1 MMRLAL
7 WHRPLIIWPRICR
20 ITDTRQEFFA
30 NISHELR
37 TPITYLEGYSK
48 VIKERLYSTEEER
61 DQYLDVLHQEAK
73 RLQHLVDDLFELS
86 KMEEGKISLSL
97 EWIDLAEVIDNAVHK
112 VQLKASDKGLAL
124 STNLNRS
131 TSWVYG
137 DGLRMEQVILNLLE
151 NSVRYTEQGEI
162 SIMLDQTDS
171 YVFVTVK
178 DTGIGIAAEELP
190 YVFERFYRVEKSR
203 SRQHGGTGLGLSIA
217 KKLVELQG
225 GEIFVNSRLS
235 EGTSFEIRFKLEEQG
250 GST

>member
-1 MMRLAL
+1 MAEELQNYR
-7 WHRPLIIWPRICR
+7 
-20 ITDTRQEFFA
+20 DTRQEFFA

-48 VIKERLYSTEEER
+48 VIKDRLYSTEEER

-86 KMEEGKISLSL
+86 KMEEGKVSLSL
-97 EWIDLAEVIDNAVHK
+97 EWIDLAEVIDNAVQK
-112 VQLKASDKGLAL
+112 VQLKASDKGLILRA
-124 STNLNRS
+124 SLNRS
-131 TSWVYG
+131 TAWVHG

-162 SIMLDQTDS
+162 SITLGQTES
-171 YVFVTVK
+171 YVFVAVK
-178 DTGIGIAAEELP
+178 DTGIGISEDELP

-217 KKLVELQG
+217 KKLIELQG
-225 GEIFVNSRLS
+225 GEIFVSSKLG
-235 EGTSFEIRFKLEEQG
+235 EGTTFEIRFKLEEQG
-250 GST
+250 GSI